1 MASPEVA
8 VRKAVITA
16 QRADPRVAAIF
27 GARCHGINP
36 PAVPVWPFTRY
47 GVPTVTASR
56 MAGADRG
63 KSIPITIHVF
73 TKGGGDENDVSAGC
87 AAVEGALHGRTLAVE
102 LDGPGHMAEI
112 VYEQTQILKDGDEAT
127 AWHGIVR
134 FWARI
139 IA

>member
-8 VRKAVITA
+8 IRKAVILA
-16 QRADPRVAAIF
+16 QKADPGVIAIF

-47 GVPTVTASR
+47 GVPTSTAFRS
-56 MAGADRG
+56 AGADNG
-63 KSIPITIHVF
+63 ASIPITIHVF
-73 TKGGGDENDVSAGC
+73 TKGSGDENDVTAGC
-87 AAVEGALHGRTLAVE
+87 AAVRNALHGKTLPVD
-102 LDGPGHMAEI
+102 LDTPGHMSEI
-112 VYEQTQILKDGDEAT
+112 VWEQTQTLKDGDEAT

-134 FWARI
+134 FRARI

>member
-8 VRKAVITA
+8 VRKAVILA
-16 QRADPRVAAIF
+16 QKADPGVAAIF

-47 GVPTVTASR
+47 GVPTSTAAR
-56 MAGADRG
+56 MSGSDRG

-73 TKGGGDENDVSAGC
+73 TKGTGDENDVSAGC
-87 AAVEGALHGRTLAVE
+87 GSVEAALHGKTLAVD

-112 VYEQTQILKDGDEAT
+112 VYEQTQILPDGAEAT
-127 AWHGIVR
+127 AWHGLVR
-134 FWARI
+134 FRARI